1 MKKERAFT
9 CIVCPNGCV
18 IETQIEDGKLLSIT
32 GNKCKRGEE
41 YVQQELA
48 DPRRMIATTVP
59 IENASLPLCSV
70 RLNRPIPKREIF
82 RVMREIDGVRLVAP
96 VQIGQIVLKNVCGLD
111 SDVIVTK
118 DMEAAE

>member
-41 YVQQELA
+41 YVQQELT
-48 DPRRMIATTVP
+48 DPRRTIATTVP
-59 IENASLPLCSV
+59 IANASLPLCSV
-70 RLNRPIPKREIF
+70 RLNRPISKREIF
-82 RVMREIDGVRLVAP
+82 RVMREIDGMRLTAP
-96 VQIGQIVLKNVCGLD
+96 THIGQIVLQNVCGLD

-118 DMEAAE
+118 DMEAVE

>member
-48 DPRRMIATTVP
+48 DPRRTIATTVP
-59 IENASLPLCSV
+59 IENTSLPLCSV
-70 RLNRPIPKREIF
+70 RLNCPIPKREIF

>member
-41 YVQQELA
+41 YVQQELT
-48 DPRRMIATTVP
+48 DPRRTIATTVP
-59 IENASLPLCSV
+59 IVNASLPLCSV

-82 RVMREIDGVRLVAP
+82 RVMREIDGVHLTAP
-96 VQIGQIVLKNVCGLD
+96 VQIGQIVLQNVCGLD

>member
-41 YVQQELA
+41 YIQQELT
-48 DPRRMIATTVP
+48 DPRRTIATTVP
-59 IENASLPLCSV
+59 IANACLPLCSV
-70 RLNRPIPKREIF
+70 RLSRPIPKREIF
-82 RVMREIDGVRLVAP
+82 RVMREIEGVRLTAP
-96 VQIGQIVLKNVCGLD
+96 VQIGQIVLQNVCGLD

-118 DMEAAE
+118 DMEAVE

>member
-48 DPRRMIATTVP
+48 DPRRTIATTVP
-59 IENASLPLCSV
+59 IENTSLPLCSV